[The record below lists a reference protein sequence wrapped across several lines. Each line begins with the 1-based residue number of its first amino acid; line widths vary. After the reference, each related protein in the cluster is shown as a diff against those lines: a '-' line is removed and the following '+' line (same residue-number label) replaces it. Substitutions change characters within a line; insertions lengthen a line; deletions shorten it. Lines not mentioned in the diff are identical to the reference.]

1 MPDANSQTGNF
12 LAEAQ
17 KVIPDAGSALQNEPL
32 VPFQTALKLTR
43 DQETRMI
50 DHAFKRKQQ
59 LERESGRDNSI
70 QPTWWLN
77 STASAG
83 ANTALQSQGLVPFE
97 TFLGKRCRYDATF
110 SNDVAWRPFTF
121 GPDNI
126 FYSSNIPVP
135 VVRRV
140 CRQMIARAKNAF
152 FGEDTDNWFAI
163 NPAPVPEYDPQRDAE
178 RADRIEKFCR
188 FKLGEDQS
196 DSKASAGRAIARA
209 LILGECVVKTSY
221 VVRDNIFN
229 TEQVVLHDVDGN
241 PVRAADGNLITE
253 QDQWRDAE
261 DGMGTMVLQRDGATV
276 QPPAPI
282 FQKIPLDRR
291 MVLFEGARSE
301 VIYYKDWLC
310 PLTAVDE
317 QQADCCIHLYDK
329 PVMEF
334 VDLVV
339 KRGMVDDTAP
349 DRIAAAQKMLALVKK
364 MDANSPMPKS
374 ASTLQNRAND
384 NYISGPSVETGGPI
398 SEFAEFYM
406 WYDANGD
413 GIAENIMLICD
424 KVTQAPIFYDHV
436 ANVTTDGL
444 RPLKVVRV
452 NPVEGRWYGVG
463 IMELFESYQ
472 NIIDLLVNRWNFSQ
486 SRAGRVD
493 FWNPTMTQEGDR
505 DPNLKMNYGGSYTI
519 KPGLNPEDALH
530 SVYLNDIKFSEI
542 QTMFQFFLQLLYNE
556 SGVMTA
562 NDGETA
568 GASSSEL
575 ATGLIQNQ
583 QSGDELF
590 KPTLQ
595 DLKPGLRDVLAREI
609 DVTLA
614 NMNQKEVFTYLE
626 GNTEGI
632 DTLTPEDVRGLKFKV
647 KIALSTQDDQKKIQL
662 SAAASSLV
670 EKFYML
676 QPIVQ
681 QKVVLFY
688 RDQVRR
694 LCPHVDVN
702 TIIDPVQPVP
712 PQPEAPKKSV
722 SVTIKG
728 EQLSKAQRDEILEE
742 DFDVRKAGA
751 AMPGKNGSMEK
762 LGSKE
767 PNTQFE
773 TQLTQRMNKAATPSA
788 N

>member
-1 MPDANSQTGNF
+1 
-12 LAEAQ
+12 
-17 KVIPDAGSALQNEPL
+17 
-32 VPFQTALKLTR
+32 
-43 DQETRMI
+43 
-50 DHAFKRKQQ
+50 
-59 LERESGRDNSI
+59 
-70 QPTWWLN
+70 
-77 STASAG
+77 
-83 ANTALQSQGLVPFE
+83 
-97 TFLGKRCRYDATF
+97 
-110 SNDVAWRPFTF
+110 
-121 GPDNI
+121 
-126 FYSSNIPVP
+126 
-135 VVRRV
+135 
-140 CRQMIARAKNAF
+140 
-152 FGEDTDNWFAI
+152 
-163 NPAPVPEYDPQRDAE
+163 
-178 RADRIEKFCR
+178 
-188 FKLGEDQS
+188 
-196 DSKASAGRAIARA
+196 
-209 LILGECVVKTSY
+209 
-221 VVRDNIFN
+221 
-229 TEQVVLHDVDGN
+229 
-241 PVRAADGNLITE
+241 VRAADGNFIT
-253 QDQWRDAE
+253 QDDKWNDAE
-261 DGMGTMVLQRDGATV
+261 DGLGTMVLQRDGETV
-276 QPPAPI
+276 QPEAPI
-282 FQKIPLDRR
+282 YKRIPLDRR

-349 DRIAAAQKMLALVKK
+349 DRIAAAKKMLALVKK
-364 MDANSPMPKS
+364 MDSNGPMPKA
-374 ASTLQNRAND
+374 ASQLQPRPND
-384 NYISGPSVETGGPI
+384 NFVAGPNVETGGPI

-424 KVTQAPIFYDHV
+424 KTTQAPIFYDHV

-493 FWNPTMTQEGDR
+493 FWRPTDTQEGDR
-505 DPNLKMNYGGSYTI
+505 DPNLKMNYGGSYTL
-519 KPGLNPEDALH
+519 KPGVEADSALH

-556 SGVMTA
+556 SGVTTA
-562 NDGETA
+562 NDGEAA

-590 KPTLQ
+590 RPTLQ

-614 NMNQKEVFTYLE
+614 NMNQKEVFSYLE

-632 DTLTPEDVRGLKFKV
+632 DTLTPDDVRGLKFKV

-676 QPIVQ
+676 EPIVQ

-702 TIIDPVQPVP
+702 TVISPLQPTP
-712 PQPEAPKKSV
+712 PAPEPPKKSV
-722 SVTIKG
+722 AVALKG
-728 EQLSKAQRDEILEE
+728 EDLTDEQKAELLEE
-742 DFDVRKAGA
+742 DFDIQAAAGQK
-751 AMPGKNGSMEK
+751 PGKNGSMEK
-762 LGSKE
+762 LGSRAH
-767 PNTQFE
+767 NTQFE
-773 TQLTQRMNKAATPSA
+773 TQLTQKMNKAATPSA